1 MALQP
6 HRVRYWLNANPT
18 DPIAF
23 RAQVRTVCQL
33 YEQAAELLAQG
44 VHVISSDEM
53 TGIQALE
60 RAYPT
65 ETVKMEQPERQEFE
79 YIRHG
84 TQSLIAN
91 WQVATGTLLSPSI
104 AATRNEADFAAH
116 IAQTVETDA
125 QAGWIFIVDQLNTHQ
140 SETLVRWVNR
150 CCNLNLELGEKGIS
164 GILRSMPSRAAFLSA
179 PSHRIRLV
187 YVPKHSSWLNQIECW
202 FSILVRRLLKRGNF
216 TSTQDL
222 RQQILDFI
230 AYFNRLFAK
239 PFNWKFKGFPEPD

>member
-1 MALQP
+1 
-6 HRVRYWLNANPT
+6 V
-18 DPIAF
+18 AF
-23 RAQVRTVCQL
+23 RAQVKVVCDL
-33 YEQAAELLAQG
+33 YAQAPDLLATG
-44 VHVISSDEM
+44 IHVVSSDEM

-60 RAYPT
+60 RVYPT
-65 ETVKMEQPERQEFE
+65 ESVQIGQVERQEYE

-91 WQVATGTLLSPSI
+91 WQVATGTVLTPSV

-116 IAQTVETDA
+116 IAQTIASDPK
-125 QAGWIFIVDQLNTHQ
+125 AGWIFILDQLNTHK
-140 SETLVRWVNR
+140 SETLVRLVDR
-150 CCNLNLELGEKGIS
+150 LCDLKLDLGEKEQS
-164 GILRSMPSRAAFLSA
+164 GILKSMPTRAAFLSD
-179 PSHRIRLV
+179 PNHRIRFV

-202 FSILVRRLLKRGNF
+202 FSILVRRLIKRGNF

-230 AYFNRLFAK
+230 AYFNRTLAK

>member
-1 MALQP
+1 
-6 HRVRYWLNANPT
+6 
-18 DPIAF
+18 
-23 RAQVRTVCQL
+23 
-33 YEQAAELLAQG
+33 
-44 VHVISSDEM
+44 M

-65 ETVKMEQPERQEFE
+65 ESATPGQVERQEFE

-91 WQVATGTLLSPSI
+91 WQVATGTVLCPSI
-104 AATRNEADFAAH
+104 ADTRTEADFATH
-116 IAQTVETDA
+116 IETTVKTEPN
-125 QAGWIFIVDQLNTHQ
+125 AGWVFIVDQLNIHK
-140 SETLVRWVNR
+140 SETLVRLVDR
-150 CCNLNLELGEKGIS
+150 CCDLKMDLGEKAKS
-164 GILRSMPSRAAFLSA
+164 GILKSMQTRAAFLSES
-179 PSHRIRLV
+179 SHRIRFV

-230 AYFNRLFAK
+230 AYFNRVLAK
-239 PFNWKFKGFPEPD
+239 PFNWKFKGFPEHAKAA